1 MPSADRKNI
10 LTILEKR
17 LNQVS
22 YEDFSE
28 KSLRDRNEI
37 LTQISRVL
45 LEPERRRIYEEYY
58 VKESLE
64 ESEKSWDVP
73 QGSEVGGLI
82 LLLEA
87 GQAEETIRIGN
98 MIYSKWK
105 SNIGVNAS
113 AFQDL
118 MLLIDHASIELAK
131 QLSTKRHYKSS
142 AEVIK
147 RRIRRV
153 DNKQLEVMQEKLKS
167 AFDELKP
174 YYILDL
180 ISRNSSERE
189 HAQGIEELKEL
200 VKERGGLEASS
211 NKYMSNDEFKAF
223 IRQLRKFLNVQE
235 QVDLFRHWSMEGS
248 DAGSFLTGI
257 ALVAA
262 GFAQRKPERLVHALQ
277 LLNEIKTQDL
287 ETLKANIYLLLG
299 DIEKADSLLSEFG
312 DDDLVA
318 WCMENGRSRLAQQ
331 CEWCKEWLER
341 DVLCGYRDLE
351 VEPDLEAYFSDRD
364 VVTYIEKSDLRLNH
378 EDMDRVLST
387 NEIGGS
393 VEVESEQTVGNR
405 FIGINQRISNVSKR
419 MQDSRMSMRTKQ
431 IALGL
436 TMLTILTLFLYL
448 LAKQTSKETEK
459 ATHSKMLIDKDIQR
473 SDAIEGLVSKK
484 GENATVSKE
493 SLIRLFDD
501 WFTIK
506 RITLSGSALP
516 LTARNIATDN
526 AVKKLISER
535 ESDKRK
541 GEIQN
546 IVVNIR
552 DLRIITKSE
561 GRVEVEL
568 ILNYHDQRLD
578 RNGQLIE
585 ATPEHDFVRKYTVI
599 SNKGRWLVD

>member
-364 VVTYIEKSDLRLNH
+364 VVTYIEKSDLGLNH

-405 FIGINQRISNVSKR
+405 FRGINQRISNVSKR

-459 ATHSKMLIDKDIQR
+459 ATHSKMLRDKDIQR

>member
-1 MPSADRKNI
+1 MGSGKCVKLPLDVFQLLGVMPSADRKNI

-180 ISRNSSERE
+180 ISRNSSDS
-189 HAQGIEELKEL
+189 KPP
-200 VKERGGLEASS
+200 SS
-211 NKYMSNDEFKAF
+211 
-223 IRQLRKFLNVQE
+223 
-235 QVDLFRHWSMEGS
+235 
-248 DAGSFLTGI
+248 
-257 ALVAA
+257 
-262 GFAQRKPERLVHALQ
+262 
-277 LLNEIKTQDL
+277 
-287 ETLKANIYLLLG
+287 
-299 DIEKADSLLSEFG
+299 
-312 DDDLVA
+312 
-318 WCMENGRSRLAQQ
+318 
-331 CEWCKEWLER
+331 
-341 DVLCGYRDLE
+341 
-351 VEPDLEAYFSDRD
+351 
-364 VVTYIEKSDLRLNH
+364 
-378 EDMDRVLST
+378 
-387 NEIGGS
+387 
-393 VEVESEQTVGNR
+393 
-405 FIGINQRISNVSKR
+405 
-419 MQDSRMSMRTKQ
+419 
-431 IALGL
+431 
-436 TMLTILTLFLYL
+436 
-448 LAKQTSKETEK
+448 
-459 ATHSKMLIDKDIQR
+459 
-473 SDAIEGLVSKK
+473 
-484 GENATVSKE
+484 
-493 SLIRLFDD
+493 
-501 WFTIK
+501 
-506 RITLSGSALP
+506 
-516 LTARNIATDN
+516 
-526 AVKKLISER
+526 
-535 ESDKRK
+535 
-541 GEIQN
+541 
-546 IVVNIR
+546 
-552 DLRIITKSE
+552 
-561 GRVEVEL
+561 
-568 ILNYHDQRLD
+568 
-578 RNGQLIE
+578 
-585 ATPEHDFVRKYTVI
+585 
-599 SNKGRWLVD
+599 